1 VIPHDKLE
9 ALLTRTA
16 RSQHVHGEKTWQ
28 RTWDWTRVTTPPRP
42 GIHGGGISDG
52 SRSDDAIDR
61 AQEDAQAAR
70 YYAEL
75 KALTVRLV
83 ADLHRLMVLHA
94 ICDPDGIRKP
104 ASRELQA
111 AQVAADGWCI
121 SCWRDNQHLEPTMK
135 GQYRDRCRFCGDWR
149 RQHQADPPL
158 AILAARHTGR
168 RITQADVDRAL
179 GKVTA

>member
-42 GIHGGGISDG
+42 GIHGGGMSDG

-75 KALTVRLV
+75 KAITVRLV
-83 ADLHRLMVLHA
+83 ADLNRLMVLHV
-94 ICDPDGIRKP
+94 ICDPDGPKRLTNRDLM
-104 ASRELQA
+104 S
-111 AQVAADGWCI
+111 AQVAADGWCV
-121 SCWRDNQHLEPTMK
+121 SCFRDDELLPIALRPNGQPFYKDLCRWCGEWK
-135 GQYRDRCRFCGDWR
+135 GANGELPPMDVLRAR
-149 RQHQADPPL
+149 R
-158 AILAARHTGR
+158 RGS
-168 RITQADVDRAL
+168 RITVKA
-179 GKVTA
+179 